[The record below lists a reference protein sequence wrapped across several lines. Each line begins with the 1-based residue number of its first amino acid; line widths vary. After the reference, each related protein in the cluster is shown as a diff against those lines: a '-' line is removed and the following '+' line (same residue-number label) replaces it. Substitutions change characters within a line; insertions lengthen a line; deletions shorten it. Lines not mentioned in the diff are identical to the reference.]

1 MDIQMVGLDGSTL
14 KKIEINVSP
23 EEAELIN
30 VPLLQEIVR
39 MQRAGIR
46 SGTASTKT
54 RGEVSGGGK
63 KPYRQKGTGRARQ
76 GSTRAPQWR
85 GGAIIFGPRPRDYFY
100 RQPAK
105 KVVLAVKNALLAHL
119 ESSSLFIVDSL
130 DVPTRKT
137 KETIALFKKWSL
149 APGEER
155 ILFVDNGITE
165 NMYFSCRNIP
175 GLEILLPHQVNPYD
189 LLIADKVLVSK
200 DAFESMNALLLGE
213 NTNGS
218 V

>member
-1 MDIQMVGLDGSTL
+1 MDIQMVALKDSTL
-14 KKIEINVSP
+14 KSLEINVSA

-30 VPLLQEIVR
+30 VPLLHEIIK

-76 GSTRAPQWR
+76 GSIRAPQWR

-105 KVVLAVKNALLAHL
+105 KVVLAVKNAIFSHL
-119 ESSSLFIVDSL
+119 EKKSLFLVDSL
-130 DVPTRKT
+130 DVPSRKT
-137 KETIALFKKWSL
+137 KDVIALFNKWSL
-149 APGEER
+149 FPGEER
-155 ILFVDNGITE
+155 ILVIDNGLTE
-165 NMYFSCRNIP
+165 NIYYSCRNIP

-200 DAFESMNALLLGE
+200 DAFENMNALLQGE
-213 NTNGS
+213 NKNGS

>member
-1 MDIQMVGLDGSTL
+1 MVGLDGSTL
-14 KKIEINVSP
+14 KTIELAVSS
-23 EEAELIN
+23 EEVELIN
-30 VPLLQEIVR
+30 VPLLHEIVK
-39 MQRAGIR
+39 MQQAGIR

-85 GGAIIFGPRPRDYFY
+85 GGAVIFGPRPRDYFY
-100 RQPAK
+100 RQPSK
-105 KVVLAVKNALLAHL
+105 KVVLAVKNAFLAHL
-119 ESSSLFIVDSL
+119 ESKTLFIVESL
-130 DVPTRKT
+130 DVPSRKT
-137 KETIALFKKWSL
+137 KDTISLFNKWSL
-149 APGEER
+149 LPGEER
-155 ILFVDNGITE
+155 ILFIDNGLTE

-200 DAFESMNALLLGE
+200 EAFESLSKLLHGE
-213 NTNGS
+213 NNNGS
-218 V
+218 I

>member
-1 MDIQMVGLDGSTL
+1 MEIQLVGLDGSNART
-14 KKIEINVSP
+14 IELNVSP
-23 EEAELIN
+23 EQIELIN
-30 VPLLQEIVR
+30 VPLLHEIIQ

-54 RGEVSGGGK
+54 RGEVSGGGR

-85 GGAIIFGPRPRDYFY
+85 GGAIIFGPRPRDFFY
-100 RQPAK
+100 RQPSK

-119 ESSSLFIVDSL
+119 ETKTLFVIESLE
-130 DVPTRKT
+130 VPSRKT
-137 KETIALFKKWSL
+137 KDTIDLFKKWSL
-149 APGEER
+149 SPGEER
-155 ILFVDNGITE
+155 ILFIDTAITE
-165 NMYFSCRNIP
+165 NMYFSCRNVP
-175 GLEILLPHQVNPYD
+175 GLEIIAPSQVNPYD

-200 DAFESMNALLLGE
+200 EAFEKMSQLFQGDN
-213 NTNGS
+213 NGS